1 MEYWSIGVLEYLE
14 IQCICRVA
22 GDGLGSM
29 RKKGPNPCIAMG
41 ETGEVKIEKGRF
53 YLLFR
58 EIVLGTARRLNW
70 KWSE

>member
-1 MEYWSIGVLEYLE
+1 ME

-58 EIVLGTARRLNW
+58 EIVLGTA
-70 KWSE
+70 